1 MGNLQ
6 KIRFLFIYFLISCC
20 ELFIIN
26 NSQQS
31 IELLFK
37 PFICFS
43 LILFLIDN
51 RYFKNFITI
60 YLALIC
66 GLIGDL
72 LIIFPDYFT
81 GALISF
87 LCGHIMYIT
96 AFIQQNDFKL
106 YKNKFITWL
115 IISLISTYLLLFYYY
130 IKSYLGN
137 LQIPVLI
144 YMLVISFMFISTYL
158 RKRYYGYYYL
168 IFGSLSF
175 IISDSIIAINQ
186 FISKFLYSNELAL
199 ITYVLAQFFIVF
211 GFTKYNINNKTI
223 KQ

>member
-1 MGNLQ
+1 MFNLQ
-6 KIRFLFIYFLISCC
+6 KYRFLFIYFLISIC

-31 IELLFK
+31 IELIFK
-37 PFICFS
+37 PLICLS

-51 RYFKNFITI
+51 KYFKNFITI

-72 LIIFPDYFT
+72 LIIFPEYFI
-81 GALISF
+81 GALIAF

-96 AFIQQNDFKL
+96 AFIKQNNFKL
-106 YKNKFITWL
+106 YKNKLITWL
-115 IISLISTYLLLFYYY
+115 IISLLSTYLLLFYYY

-144 YMLVISFMFISTYL
+144 YMIVISFMFISAYF
-158 RKRYYGYYYL
+158 RKRYNGYYYL
-168 IFGSLSF
+168 LFGSINF
-175 IISDSIIAINQ
+175 IISDSLIAITQ

-211 GFTKYNINNKTI
+211 GFTKYNEKDNRIN
-223 KQ
+223 